1 MKTRLM
7 TKSDLTEQF
16 RNEKIE
22 SKKMNYLVGGDG
34 DGSQG
39 ADFDPWIIKP

>member
-1 MKTRLM
+1 MKKRLM

-22 SKKMNYLVGGDG
+22 GPKMNYLVGGDG
-34 DGSQG
+34 DGGQT
-39 ADFDPWIIKP
+39 APPDPWKP

>member
-1 MKTRLM
+1 MKKRLM

-22 SKKMNYLVGGDG
+22 GKKMNYLVGGDG
-34 DGSQG
+34 NGSQG
-39 ADFDPWIIKP
+39 AIDDPWKP

>member
-7 TKSDLTEQF
+7 TKNDFTEKF
-16 RNEKIE
+16 MNERIE
-22 SKKMNYLVGGDG
+22 GRKMNYLVGGDG

-39 ADFDPWIIKP
+39 TPPEPLK